1 VTGAAPLAPPPAQPG
16 LLKSLAWTVLFLAGG
31 FLLMF
36 GIATGLLTAAAG
48 FDPVRLHD
56 LVARLWPALVA
67 QTAAGLMVFG
77 VLTWAIGMRALKL
90 TARDLR
96 WIPRAAAAP
105 GFIRGLSL
113 GAVAAAGTF
122 ALSALLG
129 GAHLVGDGGGAGE
142 YLGALATLLVLL
154 LPAALL
160 EELIF
165 RGVVLVTLARF
176 MGRWRAV
183 VLIAALFALAH
194 VGNPNTTALGLFNIG
209 LAGVLLGAAFYLPGG
224 IWTAWGTHLGWNAT
238 LAAADAPVSGLP
250 IRLPLV
256 DYEPGGPGW
265 FTGGAFGPEGGLAA
279 SLAIT
284 GAIAMAVRWTR
295 REAS

>member
-1 VTGAAPLAPPPAQPG
+1 MAA
-16 LLKSLAWTVLFLAGG
+16 
-31 FLLMF
+31 
-36 GIATGLLTAAAG
+36 IATGLLAAAAG
-48 FDPVRLHD
+48 FDPGRLHD
-56 LVARLWPALVA
+56 LVTRVWPALVA

-96 WIPRAAAAP
+96 WSPRAAAAP
-105 GFIRGLSL
+105 GFLRGLGL
-113 GAVAAAGTF
+113 GALAAAGTF

-129 GAHLVGDGGGAGE
+129 GAHLAGDGGGLGA
-142 YLGALATLLVLL
+142 YLGALATVLL
-154 LPAALL
+154 LLFPAALL
-160 EELIF
+160 EELMF

-176 MGRWRAV
+176 TGRSRAV
-183 VLIAALFALAH
+183 VAIAVLFALAH
-194 VGNPNTTALGLFNIG
+194 IRNPNTTALGLLNIG

-224 IWTAWGTHLGWNAT
+224 IWAAWGAHLGWNAT

-256 DYEPGGPGW
+256 DYEPGGPAW
-265 FTGGAFGPEGGLAA
+265 LTGGAFGPEGGLAA

-284 GAIAMAVRWTR
+284 GAIAMAVRWTER
-295 REAS
+295 RTI